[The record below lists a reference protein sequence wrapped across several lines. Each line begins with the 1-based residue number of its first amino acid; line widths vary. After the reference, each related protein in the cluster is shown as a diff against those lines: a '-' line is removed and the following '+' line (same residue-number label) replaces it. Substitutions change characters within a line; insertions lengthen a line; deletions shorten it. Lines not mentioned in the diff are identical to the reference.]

1 MNIKTINNFDQ
12 ALFDAEVSKNSIE
25 LNAKFTQTHVTN
37 VGGRVL
43 YTAILFYE

>member
-1 MNIKTINNFDQ
+1 MNIKTINNYNPSEFDE
-12 ALFDAEVSKNSIE
+12 EVSKTSKE
-25 LNAKFTQTHVTN
+25 LKAKFTQTHTTN